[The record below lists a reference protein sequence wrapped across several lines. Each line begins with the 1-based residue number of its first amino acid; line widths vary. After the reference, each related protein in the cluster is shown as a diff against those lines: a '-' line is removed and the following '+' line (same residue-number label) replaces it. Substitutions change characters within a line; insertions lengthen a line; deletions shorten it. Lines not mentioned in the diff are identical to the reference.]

1 MSHHGPSNLETD
13 ENGVPKRGPGRPKG
27 SPNKV
32 GKAAKDVIAAAA
44 EELGGKERLVQWAKS
59 APENEKAFW
68 ATIYPKLLP
77 LTVSGDPDAPLEVV
91 TRIELVDG
99 NRRD

>member
-13 ENGVPKRGPGRPKG
+13 ENGAVKRGPGRPKG
-27 SPNKV
+27 SQNKL

-44 EELGGKERLVQWAKS
+44 EELGGKDRLVMWAQS
-59 APENEKAFW
+59 APENERAFW

-77 LTVSGDPDAPLEVV
+77 LTLSGDPDAPIEVV
-91 TRIELVDG
+91 TRIELIDG
-99 NRRD
+99 NRPD